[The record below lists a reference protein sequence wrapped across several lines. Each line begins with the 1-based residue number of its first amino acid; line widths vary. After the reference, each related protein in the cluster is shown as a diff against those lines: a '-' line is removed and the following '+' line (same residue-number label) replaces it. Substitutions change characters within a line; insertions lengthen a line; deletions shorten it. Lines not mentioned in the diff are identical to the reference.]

1 MIEFVLALMEKLAQ
15 EIEIRIKFQEENVD
29 LKEEIYEL
37 KRKIELQEIMLQEE
51 DAERRIR

>member
-1 MIEFVLALMEKLAQ
+1 MIEFVLALMEKLVQ
-15 EIEIRIKFQEENVD
+15 ETEIRIKFQEENVD

-37 KRKIELQEIMLQEE
+37 KRKIELQEIILQEE

>member
-1 MIEFVLALMEKLAQ
+1 MIEFVLALMEKLVQ
-15 EIEIRIKFQEENVD
+15 ETEIRIKFQEENVD

>member
-1 MIEFVLALMEKLAQ
+1 MIEFVLALMEKLVQ

-37 KRKIELQEIMLQEE
+37 KRKIELQEIILQEE

>member
-1 MIEFVLALMEKLAQ
+1 MIEFVLALMEKLVQ
-15 EIEIRIKFQEENVD
+15 ENVD

-37 KRKIELQEIMLQEE
+37 KRKIELQEIILQEE